1 MSVFLDDVPGGT
13 LGHGD
18 EFDRDASAVHASG
31 SGVGP
36 HDRGGTR
43 WLVAD
48 PHLSR
53 QEAEAA
59 LRSALT
65 WPRVGSPVDPTAAGA
80 AAAGGGV
87 LGIALAVGAFG
98 LVEWPSWIAFGA
110 VGAAAGGIPVWA
122 WLDGRVQ
129 EQTRARQRA
138 ATRVARESLV
148 EVPASFATWAGSDGK
163 SLAHDDL
170 VALARAVSAT
180 RAAAST
186 LDAWR
191 WGEPDVDWPHA
202 HAVVDP
208 VLVGEYEAAR
218 AVLDELAGSLSY
230 EVPAEVAPES
240 LR

>member
-1 MSVFLDDVPGGT
+1 MTVFLDDVPEGT
-13 LGHGD
+13 PGHGD
-18 EFDRDASAVHASG
+18 EFDREAAAVHSCD

-36 HDRGGTR
+36 ERGGGTR

-48 PHLSR
+48 PDLSR
-53 QEAEAA
+53 QEAEAT

-65 WPRVGSPVDPTAAGA
+65 WPRAVGPADPALAGA
-80 AAAGGGV
+80 AAAGGGAV
-87 LGIALAVGAFG
+87 GIATAIGALG
-98 LVEWPSWIAFGA
+98 LVEWPSWAALGA

-122 WLDGRVQ
+122 WLDLRAR
-129 EQTRARQRA
+129 ERTRARQRA

-148 EVPASFATWAGSDGK
+148 EVPASFASWARSDGR
-163 SLAHDDL
+163 AVDHGDL
-170 VALARAVSAT
+170 VALARALSAART
-180 RAAAST
+180 AAST

-208 VLVGEYEAAR
+208 VLVDEYEAAR
-218 AVLDELAGSLSY
+218 AVLDELAARHGWT
-230 EVPAEVAPES
+230 VPAEVAPES